1 MLDELYILSSN
12 IRLISNRGLVWFYFI
27 NNKYQTELLH
37 RAGLKPIKPTAAN
50 SQLDPALELWL
61 FKYTH
66 LHTPCF
72 TENNRTQHLPR
83 LDLLLHMYNVGI
95 FCH

>member
-1 MLDELYILSSN
+1 MSLTNIRLNCYIMLDELYILSSN

-50 SQLDPALELWL
+50 STRVQSDIINSKIDQPDI
-61 FKYTH
+61 
-66 LHTPCF
+66 
-72 TENNRTQHLPR
+72 RVQS
-83 LDLLLHMYNVGI
+83 NVL
-95 FCH
+95 